1 MRALDLSF
9 CQLPFCAINKPIK
22 SALINSP
29 GFLRGSGVRVINLS
43 GNDLGDSGATT
54 LASLLSQAGW
64 RELDVSNCCITAD
77 GATQLFEQAATTLQQ
92 LKLDDNPIGN
102 DGARALARAL
112 GLPGCT
118 LERVGIANCRV
129 TDVGVKAIG
138 QALALTQAAVRLV
151 DIEFNSI
158 TNEGRAVLQVH
169 MNGLFIYLCVFF
181 WIMPLWLS

>member
-1 MRALDLSF
+1 
-9 CQLPFCAINKPIK
+9 
-22 SALINSP
+22 
-29 GFLRGSGVRVINLS
+29 
-43 GNDLGDSGATT
+43 
-54 LASLLSQAGW
+54 
-64 RELDVSNCCITAD
+64 
-77 GATQLFEQAATTLQQ
+77 
-92 LKLDDNPIGN
+92 
-102 DGARALARAL
+102 
-112 GLPGCT
+112 
-118 LERVGIANCRV
+118 V